1 MKVVLRIGVPLL
13 CSALLQACSLAP
25 RYERPKA
32 PVPAAWPTGDAYA
45 KAEAAAVL
53 QDYRQVV
60 RDVRLAEVIGLAL
73 ANNRDLRVAAA
84 NVVAARA
91 RYGVQRGDLLPRIT
105 AGAQVQHANPAADGR
120 SSVGGIN
127 NAVADVGVTAFELD
141 LFGRVRSLS
150 RAALNRY
157 LETEAG
163 ARATR
168 IALIGDVANAWFG
181 YAANRSLV
189 QIAESTASNARR
201 GTELTNA
208 RLQRGIAPRSDL
220 RLAQTILE
228 QALADLASAHT
239 EVARSYNT
247 LQFLVGQPLEERLLP
262 DAIDELQDSVAAV
275 PPGLDTAVLLHRPD
289 VEQAEFE
296 LIAANAEIGAAR
308 AALFPRISLG
318 ALVGFAGPRWSDLFS
333 SASRSDSS
341 SAGASLP
348 IFTGGA
354 ALAGLRQVKAQRD
367 AAVAGY
373 ERAVQRAF
381 REVADCLARDGT
393 IRDQHDAQGQLVE
406 AAADAYRIS
415 EARYQGGVE
424 SYLQTL
430 DSQRSLYNA
439 ERGLVQ
445 VRLTRATNL
454 MNLFRALGGES

>member
-1 MKVVLRIGVPLL
+1 V
-13 CSALLQACSLAP
+13 
-25 RYERPKA
+25 
-32 PVPAAWPTGDAYA
+32 
-45 KAEAAAVL
+45 AAAEPG
-53 QDYRQVV
+53 DYRRVV
-60 RDVRLAEVIGLAL
+60 HDQRLAELIGLAL
-73 ANNRDLRVAAA
+73 ANNRDLRIAAA
-84 NVVAARA
+84 NIVAARA
-91 RYGVQRGDLLPRIT
+91 RYGIQRGDLMPRIS
-105 AGAQVQHANPAADGR
+105 AAAQVQEANPAADGR
-120 SSVGGIN
+120 SSVGGIDS
-127 NAVADVGVTAFELD
+127 AMADVGVTAFELD

-163 ARATR
+163 GRATR
-168 IALIGDVANAWFG
+168 TALIGDVANAWLG
-181 YAANRSLV
+181 YAANSSLV
-189 QIAESTASNARR
+189 HIAEGTAANARR
-201 GTELTNA
+201 GTELTTA

-220 RLAQTILE
+220 RLSQTILE
-228 QALADLASAHT
+228 QALADLASART
-239 EVARSYNT
+239 EVARSYNA
-247 LQFLVGQPLEERLLP
+247 LQFLVGQPVEGRLLP
-262 DAIDELQDSVAAV
+262 DAIDAMQDSVAVV
-275 PPGLDTAVLLHRPD
+275 PAGLDTTALLRRPD

-318 ALVGFAGPRWSDLFS
+318 ALVGFAGPRWGELFTN
-333 SASRSDSS
+333 ASRSDSRS
-341 SAGASLP
+341 VGASLP

-354 ALAGLRQVKAQRD
+354 ARAGLRQVKAQRD

-393 IRDQHDAQGQLVE
+393 IRDQEDAQGQLVE
-406 AAADAYRIS
+406 ASADAYRIS
-415 EARYQGGVE
+415 EARYQGGIE

-454 MNLFRALGGES
+454 VNLYRALGGDS